1 MTATAE
7 EPGQIQVVREVQTLT
22 QKLIE
27 VADAIDA
34 IDKAGY
40 NRTQNYA
47 FVRGDDVIAAVR
59 IELLKRHVLL
69 LAGLKGIRERNRAT
83 RGGGETTIST
93 LDIEFIFHDA
103 DSGEQLALPWAGQ
116 GEDPGDKGLG
126 KGFTNALKTYLR
138 QQLLIPWGHDDPEAD
153 ASSDERVG
161 EDTTNLIDKARGLSN
176 AQLNAVL
183 VKVGLPAQQAPF
195 GHFMRIPSELAGRVV
210 KALEEEHGA

>member
-116 GEDPGDKGLG
+116 GEDPGDKG
-126 KGFTNALKTYLR
+126 
-138 QQLLIPWGHDDPEAD
+138 
-153 ASSDERVG
+153 
-161 EDTTNLIDKARGLSN
+161 
-176 AQLNAVL
+176 
-183 VKVGLPAQQAPF
+183 
-195 GHFMRIPSELAGRVV
+195 
-210 KALEEEHGA
+210 